1 MFLKDISCIHLFLIS
16 NSDILLPQNLSWDNI
31 YLLFSPLF
39 DLICVRSSLIKLEV
53 AFDNLFGFFI

>member
-16 NSDILLPQNLSWDNI
+16 NSDILLKQNLSWDNI

-39 DLICVRSSLIKLEV
+39 DLICVRSSLIKLKV
-53 AFDNLFGFFI
+53 AFDNLFGFI